1 MSVSDVLKVHATSIY
16 LSVHIASQVV
26 KSNGVVL
33 DGAYEGASIAIN
45 GVCTTVVVFDEE
57 TFKV

>member
-1 MSVSDVLKVHATSIY
+1 MLTVYATSIY